1 MTGFLIIKYVM
12 KYIVKI
18 IHIHQVTHDVK
29 CFRLE
34 KPRGYEYLPGHATDV
49 SINKPGQDGE
59 IRPFTFT
66 ALTRQPY
73 LEFTIKRYPEH
84 HGVTDKLHQLSI
96 GDELIIGDSWGAIEY
111 KEPGYFIAG
120 GAGITPFIAILRTL
134 FDENKTAGNKLFFS
148 NKTAEDIIYK
158 EELLE
163 ILGENVVFVLTR
175 DKNASHKNG
184 RINEKFLKEQISD
197 FSRHF
202 YVCGPD
208 PMVVELVA
216 AIQNAGASPDAL
228 VFEK

>member
-1 MTGFLIIKYVM
+1 M

-18 IHIHQVTHDVK
+18 IHIHQVTHNVK

-34 KPRGYEYLPGHATDV
+34 KPAGYEYLPGHATDV
-49 SINKPGQDGE
+49 SINKPGLEEE

-66 ALTRQPY
+66 CLTREPY
-73 LEFTIKRYPEH
+73 LEFTIKRYPDH
-84 HGVTDKLHQLSI
+84 HGVTDKLHQLST

-134 FDENKTAGNKLFFS
+134 FDKKKTAGNKLFFS

-158 EELLE
+158 EELLK
-163 ILGENVVFVLTR
+163 ILGENVVFVLTKE
-175 DKNASHKNG
+175 KNARYINA
-184 RINEKFLKEQISD
+184 RINEKFIKEQISD

-208 PMVVELVA
+208 PMVAELVA
-216 AIQNAGASPDAL
+216 GIQNAGASPDAL

>member
-1 MTGFLIIKYVM
+1 M

-29 CFRLE
+29 CFRFE
-34 KPRGYEYLPGHATDV
+34 KPVGYEYQPGHATDV
-49 SINKPGQDGE
+49 SINKPGLEEE

-66 ALTRQPY
+66 CLTREPY
-73 LEFTIKRYPEH
+73 LEFTIKRYPER
-84 HGVTDKLHQLSI
+84 HGVTDKLHQLNT

-134 FDENKTAGNKLFFS
+134 FVENKTAGNKLFFS
-148 NKTAEDIIYK
+148 NKTAADIIYK
-158 EELLE
+158 EELQK

-175 DKNASHKNG
+175 EMNQRYVNG
-184 RINEKFLKEQISD
+184 RINEKFIKEQISD
-197 FSRHF
+197 FKKHF

-208 PMVVELVA
+208 PMVAELVSD
-216 AIQNAGASPDAL
+216 IQNAGASPDVL

>member
-1 MTGFLIIKYVM
+1 M
-12 KYIVKI
+12 KHVLKI

-34 KPRGYEYLPGHATDV
+34 KPAGYNFLPGHATDV
-49 SINKPGQDGE
+49 SINKPGLE
-59 IRPFTFT
+59 EEVRPFTFT
-66 ALTRQPY
+66 ALTREPY

-84 HGVTDKLHQLSI
+84 HGVTDKLHQLNT

-134 FDENKTAGNKLFFS
+134 YDEKKTAGNKLFFS
-148 NKTAEDIIYK
+148 NKTAGDIIYK
-158 EELLE
+158 EELQK
-163 ILGENVVFVLTR
+163 ILGENAVFILTR
-175 DKNASHKNG
+175 EKNARYLNG
-184 RINEKFLKEQISD
+184 RINEKFIKEQISD
-197 FSRHF
+197 FKRHF

-208 PMVVELVA
+208 PMVAELVSTV
-216 AIQNAGASPDAL
+216 QNAGASPDAL